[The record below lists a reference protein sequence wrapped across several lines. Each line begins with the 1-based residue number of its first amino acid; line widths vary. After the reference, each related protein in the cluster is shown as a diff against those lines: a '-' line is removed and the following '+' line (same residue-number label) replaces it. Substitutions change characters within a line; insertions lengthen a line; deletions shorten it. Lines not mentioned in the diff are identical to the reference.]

1 MDIKAAQR
9 QCACLLV
16 SVLFLLALLTLHVE
30 VAMEIWR
37 PGAVQQIHSA
47 ITNFFICVNIS
58 IIVLIAV
65 NELQKKKDSSIWID

>member
-1 MDIKAAQR
+1 
-9 QCACLLV
+9 
-16 SVLFLLALLTLHVE
+16 
-30 VAMEIWR
+30 MEIWR

-65 NELQKKKDSSIWID
+65 NELQKKDISI